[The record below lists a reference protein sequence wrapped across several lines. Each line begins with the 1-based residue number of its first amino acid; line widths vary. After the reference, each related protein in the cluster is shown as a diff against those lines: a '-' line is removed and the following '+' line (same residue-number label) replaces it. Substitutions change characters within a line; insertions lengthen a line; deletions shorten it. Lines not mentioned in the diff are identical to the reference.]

1 MRPLGPDS
9 SVADRSAMDEYGPL
23 TRKVMQYQDTVRRL
37 VPTIKTSKDWA
48 PLASLIAIDRFER
61 IGTFLEVQNWQ
72 QHTEMLTGWAHSV
85 DSFETTVRRMSE
97 LPALVYFEVE
107 ERHFVGDNT
116 HVVNSLTVF
125 EFDTDAK
132 ICHLDVYLQQANSWV
147 GHSPT
152 SGHPDI

>member
-1 MRPLGPDS
+1 
-9 SVADRSAMDEYGPL
+9 MDEYGPL
-23 TRKVMQYQDTVRRL
+23 TRKVVQYQDTVRRL

-85 DSFETTVRRMSE
+85 DSFETTVRRVSE
-97 LPALVYFEVE
+97 LPALVYEVE